1 MVSTKHILTAAFL
14 GSILST
20 GVFAQSDPVRDQL
33 QDFVSDYALDPY
45 VTEPH
50 TFGIRIDDRWFTVT
64 AAPGE
69 VRLSDGAPEEPTYYF
84 FGDADA
90 VDAVHGGQW
99 SGLTSMVKEFSS
111 DPAPL
116 DMDVMEGFQPT
127 ETFLNDLLGTAFHF
141 WNRGQ
146 PEVIPFG
153 RDHTRMTH
161 GANAGVFYYQ
171 PGFRSGFFNVRP
183 GQHVNENSASQTNPF
198 PSLFIVTD
206 GWAHARI
213 NGRDMI
219 IEEGNAYFVPA
230 GQDHQFWLPEDADHE
245 MFGFLF
251 MFGEGA

>member
-1 MVSTKHILTAAFL
+1 MVSIKHFITAVALGGLVTTAAW
-14 GSILST
+14 T
-20 GVFAQSDPVRDQL
+20 QDDPVRDQL
-33 QDFVSDYALDPY
+33 ADFAADYAQDPY
-45 VTEPH
+45 VTEAH

-64 AAPGE
+64 AAPGD
-69 VRLSDGAPEEPTYYF
+69 VQLTDGMPAEPTYYF
-84 FGDADA
+84 FGNAAA
-90 VDAVHGGQW
+90 VEAVHNGQW

-111 DPAPL
+111 DEAPL
-116 DMDVMEGFQPT
+116 DMDVMEGFQPDA
-127 ETFLNDLLGTAFHF
+127 TFLEDLLGTAFHF

-153 RDHTRMTH
+153 RDHTRVSH
-161 GANAGVFYYQ
+161 GANTGVFYYQ

-183 GQHVNENSASQTNPF
+183 GQHVNENPVSQTNPF
-198 PSLFIVTD
+198 PSLFIVTE

-213 NGRDMI
+213 NGRDLI

-230 GQDHQFWLPEDADHE
+230 GQEHQFWLPDDAEHE